1 MSAVPSVVPAP
12 APARDPA
19 FLQALDPA
27 AVGALVQK
35 HLLRA
40 GELVSLRPDYVR
52 WKDRDGA
59 LLGYSAEVRD
69 EDGVQSTYV
78 TVRTAAPHR
87 LADEAERLRHREDED
102 HAGLC
107 ALALV
112 PAANVLLLAFPI
124 DRAMHDLRR
133 LVRASKLRSLL
144 LAACPSFVPEGLRF
158 AKSKS
163 RVRPVRYK
171 PERRAVLHWQVG
183 MVDATGAVKAQRS
196 LWVRCHAD
204 ALVARSGL
212 ATAAAAAAGVRC
224 PQPLAVVHDRLV
236 LEEHVVGEPW
246 QPRADDAAGLAGAAR
261 TTARLHTA
269 TPPPALPV
277 HGPVQELDLAL
288 RAADDL
294 ARLGPALGDAAR
306 ALADRLAAEV
316 PAVDRLVF
324 AHGDLHAG
332 QFLAG
337 SEAGGDGAHALCD
350 FDRACQAPV
359 AHDLACFRAHA
370 VLVHGS
376 AGHALADAFAAAYA
390 AEQSLPARATSRW
403 WNASALLRAASQPF
417 RALRPDWPGATALL
431 LDHAAAALAGRG
443 GVA

>member
-1 MSAVPSVVPAP
+1 MSSSPTPLAVPAP

-19 FLQALDPA
+19 FLRALDPA
-27 AVGALVQK
+27 AVGALVQR

-40 GELVSLRPDYVR
+40 GELVALRPDYVR

-59 LLGYSAEVRD
+59 LLGYRAEVRD
-69 EDGVQSTYV
+69 EDGLQSTYV

-87 LADEAERLRHREDED
+87 LADEAERMRHREDED

-107 ALALV
+107 ALSLV
-112 PAANVLLLAFPI
+112 PEANVLLLAFPI

-144 LAACPSFVPEGLRF
+144 LAACPAFVPEGLRF

-183 MVDATGAVKAQRS
+183 MVDATGAVQAQRS
-196 LWVRCHAD
+196 LWVRCHAE

-212 ATAAAAAAGVRC
+212 ATAAAAAGGVRC

-236 LEEHVVGEPW
+236 LEEHVVGAPW
-246 QPRADDAAGLAGAAR
+246 QPRSDDAAGLAGAAR
-261 TTARLHTA
+261 TTARLHA
-269 TPPPALPV
+269 VTPPPALPV

-288 RAADDL
+288 RAAEDL

-306 ALADRLAAEV
+306 TLADRLAAEV
-316 PAVDRLVF
+316 PAIDRLVF

-337 SEAGGDGAHALCD
+337 GDGEHALCD
-350 FDRACQAPV
+350 FDRACQAPI

-370 VLVHGS
+370 VLAHGS

-390 AEQSLPARATSRW
+390 TVQALPARATSRW

-417 RALRPDWPGATALL
+417 RALRPDWPGATSLL

-443 GVA
+443 GAA